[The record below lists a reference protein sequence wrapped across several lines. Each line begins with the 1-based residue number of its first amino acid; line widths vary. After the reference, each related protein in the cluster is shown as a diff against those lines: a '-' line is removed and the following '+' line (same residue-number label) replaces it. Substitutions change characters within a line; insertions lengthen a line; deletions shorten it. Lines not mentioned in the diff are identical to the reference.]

1 MSDVIEIEMAMEA
14 YKQKIA
20 KAEALNRLMDNKD
33 FKEVILDSFMG
44 QRRLLDLATKRV
56 SPSFQDPVNKGY
68 VENQISA
75 VGALNMFM
83 MLVEQEAAVAY
94 EALAS
99 AEEERA
105 MALEEANA

>member
-1 MSDVIEIEMAMEA
+1 MPDVIEIEMTMEA

-20 KAEALNRLMDNKD
+20 KAEALDRLMDNKD

-56 SPSFQDPVNKGY
+56 SPNFQDPVNKSY
-68 VENQISA
+68 VESQLSA
-75 VGALNMFM
+75 VGALKMFM
-83 MLVEQEAAVAY
+83 MLVEQEGVVSL

-105 MALEEANA
+105 MALEEVNA

>member
-1 MSDVIEIEMAMEA
+1 MSDVIEIEMTMEA

-44 QRRLLDLATKRV
+44 QKRLLDLATKRV
-56 SPSFQDPVNKGY
+56 APNFQDPVNKTY
-68 VENQISA
+68 VENQLSA

-105 MALEEANA
+105 MALEEATA

>member
-20 KAEALNRLMDNKD
+20 KAEALNRLMDNSD

-68 VENQISA
+68 VESQLSA
-75 VGALNMFM
+75 VGALKMFM
-83 MLVEQEAAVAY
+83 MLVEQEGLVAY